1 MSDTMQSVP
10 KVGGAGE
17 RADPRAK
24 AEPNAAS
31 AAKAKPVRA
40 FPTPWF
46 KPSILNAKLI
56 YAGFLVSL
64 AIPFLALVSGYLAY
78 AGRNSDAPSW
88 LRSHYH
94 YQFRTFFIGLLA
106 NIVAWVLTLVGVGL
120 LLLPLIAI
128 WVVARSVHGLIRVA
142 QRSPIDNPDSYFV

>member
-64 AIPFLALVSGYLAY
+64 AIPFLALVSGYFAY

-94 YQFRTFFIGLLA
+94 YQF
-106 NIVAWVLTLVGVGL
+106 
-120 LLLPLIAI
+120 
-128 WVVARSVHGLIRVA
+128 
-142 QRSPIDNPDSYFV
+142 